1 MYYACSNG
9 NISIVKFIM
18 EQDFQEVDF
27 SHTATLSAS
36 ITFKRYK
43 IVDMLV
49 KDSRVPITEE
59 V

>member
-1 MYYACSNG
+1 
-9 NISIVKFIM
+9 M

-36 ITFKRYK
+36 ISFKRYK